1 MEDSEKRL
9 KNLARY
15 VRGVLRRAGKWS
27 PEMSYQVEL
36 LATDLLVYR
45 KLRDDV
51 LNNGVTTFETSREGH
66 SREKLR
72 PSVQMLRQQADT
84 VRADLNVLLMN
95 RALER
100 DGGQGG
106 DDLLAKLLSEADE

>member
-51 LNNGVTTFETSREGH
+51 LNNGVTAIETSREGH

-106 DDLLAKLLSEADE
+106 DDLLAKLLADTDE

>member
-66 SREKLR
+66 PREKLR

-106 DDLLAKLLSEADE
+106 DDLLAKLLAETDE